1 MKPSLSRLFG
11 HFPACKICNLSP
23 SLFPSSLHPFSYVGE
38 LKTTAR
44 WIRDF
49 VTAHPDYKQDSF
61 VSDKV
66 TYDLIAKIKEVAEGT
81 ISCPELAGPLDSA

>member
-1 MKPSLSRLFG
+1 
-11 HFPACKICNLSP
+11 
-23 SLFPSSLHPFSYVGE
+23 